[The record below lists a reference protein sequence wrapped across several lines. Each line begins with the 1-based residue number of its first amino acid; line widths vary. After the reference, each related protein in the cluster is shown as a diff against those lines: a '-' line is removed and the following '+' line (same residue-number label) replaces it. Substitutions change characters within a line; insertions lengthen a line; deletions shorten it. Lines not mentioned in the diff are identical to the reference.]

1 MSGRETVVTFA
12 NAFGTT
18 RSTLAIQRV
27 LPMCLASHKLQQHS
41 DTTPRSLFLV
51 IGTHRAK
58 IGDPVGSTSQLR
70 DLTASAARIFGWDS
84 DKPGVQLNQQFV
96 LTQEQIDRIR
106 EAADADDPY
115 KKPATR

>member
-1 MSGRETVVTFA
+1 MGCDTLDSQATRPPFGWTRPVARLPLQREIIERWNGNCAHRGGTMTKESPKARMSGRETVVTFA

-58 IGDPVGSTSQLR
+58 IGDPEGISC
-70 DLTASAARIFGWDS
+70 
-84 DKPGVQLNQQFV
+84 
-96 LTQEQIDRIR
+96 
-106 EAADADDPY
+106 
-115 KKPATR
+115 